1 MAVQRRAEAVLAGA
15 ARDNRVG
22 AKVDWQQVQVKLQLG
37 HVKFVA
43 GHWGATGDQVHHL
56 NMRHGHNSRNRNV
69 LYSNHYTK
77 DSVSYPIML
86 ALYDRKDKV
95 VAG

>member
-1 MAVQRRAEAVLAGA
+1 MGVQRRAEAVLAGA
-15 ARDNRVG
+15 ARDHRVG
-22 AKVDWQQVQVKLQLG
+22 AEVDRQQVQVKLQLG

-56 NMRHGHNSRNRNV
+56 NKGQGHNKKQKCTF
-69 LYSNHYTK
+69 YSNHYTK
-77 DSVSYPIML
+77 DSIYYLIIL
-86 ALYDRKDKV
+86 APYKRKDKV